1 MYIIPS
7 SIHLYIIQFQ
17 TKYTKYFHQKDP
29 ENFQSNHRSHAHQN
43 RPIETIHYIKKRKQQ
58 PNPPIQKSNR
68 FKIGSN
74 LSNTVLLSRLHN
86 KSNRVV
92 IKNGDILR
100 AVLEPS
106 RQTTVTELGF
116 PGVGDIDIPVWVGSG
131 GNNGGDVLVVAG
143 GLLACDAAAV
153 GAELGGHCVLATDN
167 VVFVYA
173 AALGTAHCEVGDAPD
188 DVVGDCLGLEGG
200 WACGG

>member
-1 MYIIPS
+1 MLIKTDPLRPS
-7 SIHLYIIQFQ
+7 ITL
-17 TKYTKYFHQKDP
+17 
-29 ENFQSNHRSHAHQN
+29 
-43 RPIETIHYIKKRKQQ
+43 KRKQQ
-58 PNPPIQKSNR
+58 PNPPIQQSNR
-68 FKIGSN
+68 FKTGSN

-86 KSNRVV
+86 KPNRVV